1 MNIIEIMVARSGE
14 LIVIEPEDL
23 ICGDVFISGDT
34 FWAEITRGKSY
45 AAIMT
50 SNNDLLL
57 IDKSNKIIRQKKMA
71 QGWYWIHMH
80 RAMDKEEEA
89 ADDVVSIVGDRVY
102 IAGDTIDNKEQP
114 WPPLTLKET

>member
-50 SNNDLLL
+50 SNNELYLVD
-57 IDKSNKIIRQKKMA
+57 SRNKIIKQKKMA
-71 QGWYWIHMH
+71 KNGYWAHMH
-80 RAMDKEEEA
+80 RARAKGEEMIEGIIGITK
-89 ADDVVSIVGDRVY
+89 DHIYV
-102 IAGDTIDNKEQP
+102 AGDTIDNKEKP
-114 WPPLTLKET
+114 CPPLTLKEA